1 MSATEVLRTAFL
13 AAAALGATLA
23 HAQAPVVTDADIERA
38 KRNQPVVTDADIERA
53 RERHRTP
60 SDAELRQAPVPSTP
74 RIDALPKPVIAP
86 TIDLGALAGGFDAT
100 GGQPGLAPNAG
111 PTVMVFVSFSMP
123 DAALTRLVDQASRS
137 DATLVLRGLVGGS
150 LTQTAA
156 RVQQLIGARRV
167 AVQIDPQAFDR
178 YGVKLTPSFVLVRDG
193 ARAGSCASGICVPG
207 DGFVMAVGDVSLDYA
222 LGFFRRSAPAFA
234 RDAES
239 VLKRLQPSKTG
250 LK

>member
-1 MSATEVLRTAFL
+1 LASAAL
-13 AAAALGATLA
+13 AAALA
-23 HAQAPVVTDADIERA
+23 HAQAPLITDADVERAKRSQPAVTDAD
-38 KRNQPVVTDADIERA
+38 VERA
-53 RERHRTP
+53 RERHRMPT
-60 SDAELRQAPVPSTP
+60 DAELRRAPAPTTP
-74 RIDALPKPVIAP
+74 RIDELPKPAIAP
-86 TIDLGALAGGFDAT
+86 PIDLGALASGFDPT
-100 GGQPGLAPNAG
+100 GGQSGLARNAG
-111 PTVMVFVSFSMP
+111 PAVMVFVSFSMP
-123 DAALTRLVDQASRS
+123 EAALTRLVDQASRS

-156 RVQQLIGARRV
+156 RVQQLIGTRRV

-193 ARAGSCASGICVPG
+193 AQAGSCASGICVPG
-207 DGFVMAVGDVSLDYA
+207 DGFVMAAGDVSLDYA

-239 VLKRLQPSKTG
+239 VLKRLQTSKTG

>member
-1 MSATEVLRTAFL
+1 MSATEVVRTAFL
-13 AAAALGATLA
+13 ALAALGAALA
-23 HAQAPVVTDADIERA
+23 HAQTPVVNDADVERA

-60 SDAELRQAPVPSTP
+60 SDAELRQAPALSAP
-74 RIDALPKPVIAP
+74 RIDALPKPAIAP
-86 TIDLGALAGGFDAT
+86 PIDLGALAAGFDVT
-100 GGQPGLAPNAG
+100 GGQPGLARNAG

-123 DAALTRLVDQASRS
+123 DAALTRLVDQASRT

-156 RVQQLIGARRV
+156 RVQQLIGTRRV
-167 AVQIDPQAFDR
+167 AAQIDPQAFDR
-178 YGVKLTPSFVLVRDG
+178 YGVKLTPSFVLIRDG
-193 ARAGSCASGICVPG
+193 AQAGSCASGICVPG
-207 DGFVMAVGDVSLDYA
+207 DGFVMAAGDVSLDYA

-239 VLKRLQPSKTG
+239 LLKRLQRSKNG

>member
-13 AAAALGATLA
+13 AFAALGALA
-23 HAQAPVVTDADIERA
+23 HAQTPVVTDADVEHA

-60 SDAELRQAPVPSTP
+60 SDVELRRAPVPTAP
-74 RIDALPKPVIAP
+74 NIDALPKPAITSP
-86 TIDLGALAGGFDAT
+86 IDLGALAGGFDTT
-100 GGQPGLAPNAG
+100 GGQPGLTRNAG

-123 DAALTRLVDQASRS
+123 DAALTRLVNQASKS

-156 RVQQLIGARRV
+156 RVQHLIGTRRV
-167 AVQIDPQAFDR
+167 AVQIDPQAFDH

-193 ARAGSCASGICVPG
+193 AQAGSCASGICVPG
-207 DGFVMAVGDVSLDYA
+207 DGFVMAAGDVSLDYA
-222 LGFFRRSAPAFA
+222 LAFFRRSAPAFA

-239 VLKRLQPSKTG
+239 VLKRLKPSKSG